1 MAVPFPESEADEEDP
16 DVDANATDP
25 AAVPVP
31 ESDSDSVDF
40 VMTYDA
46 VTEVGAPPP
55 VHVVTPWQGRRIVNL
70 LDDASVRRECAGSTR
85 EQRVRMIFEELEE
98 SGDAL

>member
-1 MAVPFPESEADEEDP
+1 MSML
-16 DVDANATDP
+16 TRRTQRRYQ
-25 AAVPVP
+25 
-31 ESDSDSVDF
+31 SLSQTQISVDF

-55 VHVVTPWQGRRIVNL
+55 VHEVTLWQGRQIVNL

-98 SGDAL
+98 SVDAL